1 MDWTAVNRYDL
12 WDRRGSERSPALPGT
27 DIDVPLGTPVSFCS
41 DGGQSG
47 AARGCVETVTGDQ
60 VDIPMT
66 LELRESGRVRGQV
79 VGADGTP
86 LSAKLNASLVGQGYR
101 VHQSFADANLRLAV
115 PEPGTYVLTVTGP
128 AVLQRTVVVGQG
140 QDLDLG
146 ALRLVSG
153 GGVLAATSSL
163 TAVPAEVLPGGL
175 AQLRAVVDLPTARA
189 GTARLALP
197 AGTTVPQDGVLVDGV
212 VAPATVETGATGST
226 LVVPFASA
234 TSRTIRVYVTT
245 PDRRRPD
252 PAVPADRGHRLGQ
265 RAARDRDGPGRPADP
280 GRAAVERR
288 RHGRAERAGPTVRPR
303 RRPSRATAWW
313 PRRTPASADAGRPR
327 PTSAAPG
334 TTASGTGCPPG
345 RPWARSRCSP
355 R

>member
-1 MDWTAVNRYDL
+1 
-12 WDRRGSERSPALPGT
+12 
-27 DIDVPLGTPVSFCS
+27 
-41 DGGQSG
+41 
-47 AARGCVETVTGDQ
+47 VTGDQ

-189 GTARLALP
+189 GSARLALP
-197 AGTTVPQDGVLVDGV
+197 P
-212 VAPATVETGATGST
+212 APPCRRT
-226 LVVPFASA
+226 ASWWTA
-234 TSRTIRVYVTT
+234 SWRPSRWR
-245 PDRRRPD
+245 
-252 PAVPADRGHRLGQ
+252 
-265 RAARDRDGPGRPADP
+265 PGRPAP
-280 GRAAVERR
+280 RWSCRS
-288 RHGRAERAGPTVRPR
+288 PPPR
-303 RRPSRATAWW
+303 RGRS
-313 PRRTPASADAGRPR
+313 AS
-327 PTSAAPG
+327 T
-334 TTASGTGCPPG
+334 
-345 RPWARSRCSP
+345 
-355 R
+355 